1 MSNTR
6 IIARLDIKGANL
18 IKGISFEGLRV
29 VGDPN
34 EYALR
39 YYQEGIDEIIFIDAV
54 ASLYRRNNLKE
65 IVRRTVNEV
74 FVPITVGGGI
84 RSVDDAR
91 EILSNGADKVAVNT
105 AAIWRPELIT
115 EISHRFGSQCLVLSV
130 HAKRDNK
137 GSWEA
142 LVDYGREHTGR
153 DVVDWIKEGV
163 SLGAGEVLL
172 TSVDSDGTQDGF
184 DIDLLKRVSSETR
197 VPLIVSGGCGN
208 PEHLIEAID
217 NGSVDALAIASCLHF
232 GKSSLQEIQATLLK
246 SNIQIAEH

>member
-1 MSNTR
+1 LSNTR

-39 YYQEGIDEIIFIDAV
+39 YYQEGIDEVIFIDAV

-105 AAIWRPELIT
+105 AAIWRPELIS
-115 EISHRFGSQCLVLSV
+115 EIANKFGSQCLVLSV

-142 LVDYGREHTGR
+142 LVDYGREHTNR
-153 DVVDWIKEGV
+153 DVIDWIKEGV

-172 TSVDSDGTQDGF
+172 TSVDRDGTLKGF
-184 DIDLLKRVSSETR
+184 DIDLLKSVSSETKI
-197 VPLIVSGGCGN
+197 PLIVSGGCGN
-208 PEHLIEAID
+208 PEHMVEAIEIG
-217 NGSVDALAIASCLHF
+217 NVDAVAIASCLHF
-232 GKSSLQEIQATLLK
+232 GKSSLKEIQTSLLK

>member
-1 MSNTR
+1 MSNIR

-18 IKGISFEGLRV
+18 IKGISLEGLRV
-29 VGDPN
+29 VGNPN

>member
-1 MSNTR
+1 MSNIR

-18 IKGISFEGLRV
+18 IKGISLEGLRV
-29 VGDPN
+29 VGNPN

-208 PEHLIEAID
+208 PGHLIEAID

>member
-1 MSNTR
+1 MSNIR

-29 VGDPN
+29 IGNPN

-105 AAIWRPELIT
+105 AAIWRPELIS
-115 EISHRFGSQCLVLSV
+115 EIAHKFGSQCLVLSV
-130 HAKRDNK
+130 HAKRNNT
-137 GSWEA
+137 GGWEA
-142 LVDYGREHTGR
+142 LVDYGREHTNR
-153 DVVDWIKEGV
+153 DVIDWIKQGV

-172 TSVDSDGTQDGF
+172 TSVDRDGTLKGF
-184 DIDLLKRVSSETR
+184 DIDLLKRVSSETKI
-197 VPLIVSGGCGN
+197 PLIVSGGCGN
-208 PEHLIEAID
+208 PEHLIEAIEIG
-217 NGSVDALAIASCLHF
+217 NVDAVAIASCLHF
-232 GKSSLQEIQATLLK
+232 GNSPLQEIQTSLLK